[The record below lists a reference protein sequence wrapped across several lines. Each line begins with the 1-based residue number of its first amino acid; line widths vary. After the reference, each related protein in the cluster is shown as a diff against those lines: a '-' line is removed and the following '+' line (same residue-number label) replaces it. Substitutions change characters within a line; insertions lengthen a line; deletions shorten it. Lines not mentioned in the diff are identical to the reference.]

1 MHLATKLVTHFVSDT
16 PEQSDI
22 DTVYQALASSGG
34 SLPAAHNAIVGLK
47 NAWIPLQK
55 LRTPQDWMV
64 AMLRASNMSAAKLAN
79 LGASLDGLLTVFS
92 QPLWQPQFPN
102 GYSDLAADWTG
113 PQPMLLRADC
123 ANWFAPSVTQV
134 TPKQVIE
141 ASVAPFLSTGTL
153 AMLDAVETPAEEL
166 ALLFC
171 SSEFQRR

>member
-1 MHLATKLVTHFVSDT
+1 
-16 PEQSDI
+16 
-22 DTVYQALASSGG
+22 
-34 SLPAAHNAIVGLK
+34 LPAAHSAIVGLK

-64 AMLRASNMSAAKLAN
+64 AMFRATNMSAAKLDN
-79 LGASLDGLLTVFS
+79 IGASLDGLLTAFS

-113 PQPMLLRADC
+113 PQPMLQRADC
-123 ANWFAPSVTQV
+123 ANWFASTVSWLTPTEVT
-134 TPKQVIE
+134 E
-141 ASVAPFLSTGTL
+141 ASVVPFLSTNTL
-153 AMLDAVETPAEEL
+153 ALLNAVETPAEEL